1 MSPAASKTQAK
12 AAAKPSIVMLADA
25 SGKAKPVKPAA
36 EEKAAKA
43 TKTRTSRTRAAALP
57 KGTDLKAAAD
67 ELLAA
72 ADGKA
77 KPAKKT
83 TKASSTKT
91 KTAKAKTTTAKATAA
106 KSTTAKSSA
115 SKAAAKTEAAP
126 ADTAKAAVA
135 KPAADKAAAAA
146 AEKDAKAKALA
157 SIKVGP
163 KGVYTEDSIRVYL
176 QEIGRI
182 RLLRPDEEIEL
193 ARKIADLLL
202 LEELAAQFESDNG
215 REPDTK
221 EWAALVEM
229 PLIKFRRRLMLGR
242 RAKEKMVQSNLRL
255 VVSIAKKYMNR
266 GLSFQDLIQE
276 GSLGLIRAA
285 EKFDHEKG
293 YKFSTYATWWIRQAI
308 TRAIADQSRTIRLP
322 VHLYET
328 ISRIKKTTKVLSQEF
343 GRKPTEEEIAES
355 MEMTIEKLRFIAK
368 SAQLPISLETPIGKE
383 EDSRLGD
390 FIEAD
395 IENPEQDVAK
405 NLLRE
410 DLEGVLATL
419 SPRER
424 DVLRLRYGLDDG
436 RMKTLEEIGQI
447 FDVTRER
454 IRQIEAKALRKLR
467 HPNRNGVL
475 KEYIK

>member
-1 MSPAASKTQAK
+1 MSPAAAQPKATPEILMVATAAGDEMQVKPKKAAPKPKAAPKAK
-12 AAAKPSIVMLADA
+12 AAANSPAAAKGTAAP
-25 SGKAKPVKPAA
+25 KAKTATKSSAA
-36 EEKAAKA
+36 SKSTAAAKA
-43 TKTRTSRTRAAALP
+43 KAAP
-57 KGTDLKAAAD
+57 KAKAAASKSS
-67 ELLAA
+67 AP
-72 ADGKA
+72 KA
-77 KPAKKT
+77 PA
-83 TKASSTKT
+83 
-91 KTAKAKTTTAKATAA
+91 AKAKI
-106 KSTTAKSSA
+106 
-115 SKAAAKTEAAP
+115 EAP
-126 ADTAKAAVA
+126 VDTAQLGD
-135 KPAADKAAAAA
+135 ADDLGPSGSS
-146 AEKDAKAKALA
+146 AEKDEKAVKALA

-193 ARKIADLLL
+193 ARKIADLLQ
-202 LEELAAQFESDNG
+202 LEEIAAQFEADHGRQPDN
-215 REPDTK
+215 K

-229 PLIKFRRRLMLGR
+229 PSIKFRRRLMLGR

-328 ISRIKKTTKVLSQEF
+328 ISRIKKTTKTLSQEF

>member
-1 MSPAASKTQAK
+1 MTPV
-12 AAAKPSIVMLADA
+12 AAKVDSTVAVA
-25 SGKAKPVKPAA
+25 S
-36 EEKAAKA
+36 E
-43 TKTRTSRTRAAALP
+43 TLT
-57 KGTDLKAAAD
+57 TDLVGETSTLEVL
-67 ELLAA
+67 ELIS
-72 ADGKA
+72 D
-77 KPAKKT
+77 
-83 TKASSTKT
+83 KT
-91 KTAKAKTTTAKATAA
+91 KTATKTATKAATKAGGTKKAAPKTAAKTSGGKAKTAR
-106 KSTTAKSSA
+106 
-115 SKAAAKTEAAP
+115 KTSPAVELNDDAP
-126 ADTAKAAVA
+126 SLDV
-135 KPAADKAAAAA
+135 AADDLLVVADAVEVEASLD
-146 AEKDAKAKALA
+146 EDGDLEGISDEGKDSRSAKALS

-193 ARKIADLLL
+193 ARKIADLLQ
-202 LEELAAQFESDNG
+202 LEELATQFETDHG
-215 REPDTK
+215 HYPDTK
-221 EWAALVEM
+221 EWAALLEM

-328 ISRIKKTTKVLSQEF
+328 ISRIKKTTKTLSQEF

>member
-1 MSPAASKTQAK
+1 MSPAASKTAQAK

-25 SGKAKPVKPAA
+25 SGKAKPMKAV
-36 EEKAAKA
+36 EEKPAKA
-43 TKTRTSRTRAAALP
+43 TKTRKPRTRAASLP

-72 ADGKA
+72 ADGKTKA
-77 KPAKKT
+77 TKT
-83 TKASSTKT
+83 TKASTTKAKAT
-91 KTAKAKTTTAKATAA
+91 KAKATKAKTTAA
-106 KSTTAKSSA
+106 KSTTAKSSTT
-115 SKAAAKTEAAP
+115 KTAAKTVAATV
-126 ADTAKAAVA
+126 DTAKATLA
-135 KPAADKAAAAA
+135 KPEGDKAAALA

-202 LEELAAQFESDNG
+202 LEDLAAQFESDNG